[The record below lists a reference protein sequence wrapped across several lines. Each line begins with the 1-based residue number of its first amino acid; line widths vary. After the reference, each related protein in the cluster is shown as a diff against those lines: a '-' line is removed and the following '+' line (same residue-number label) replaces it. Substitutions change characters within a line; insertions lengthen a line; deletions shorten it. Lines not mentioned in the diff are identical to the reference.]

1 MLRQSQL
8 PIEQAIER
16 EDLIRQTL
24 LSFSEI
30 RMAIIFGSL
39 AKNKA
44 TFNSDLD
51 IAVLAEKKVTP
62 ALKLSL
68 INTLARLIGRP
79 IDLIDLN
86 DVGEPLLGEILQ
98 HGKMIIGNATL
109 KGNLLTRHL
118 IDLADFVPYQTRILD
133 ERRKAWINS

>member
-1 MLRQSQL
+1 MQI
-8 PIEQAIER
+8 PTEEENA
-16 EDLIRQTL
+16 IRQTL
-24 LSFSEI
+24 LSFTEI

-39 AKNKA
+39 AKHKA

-51 IAVLAEKKVTP
+51 IAVLVEKKMTP
-62 ALKLSL
+62 ELKLNL
-68 INTLARLIGRP
+68 INTLACLVGRP
-79 IDLIDLN
+79 IDLIDLG

-98 HGKMIIGNATL
+98 HGKMIVGNATL

-133 ERRKAWINS
+133 ERRNAWINS

>member
-1 MLRQSQL
+1 MLKQL
-8 PIEQAIER
+8 QTPIEEESA
-16 EDLIRQTL
+16 IRQTL
-24 LSFSEI
+24 LSFAEI

-39 AKNKA
+39 AKHKA

-51 IAVLAEKKVTP
+51 IAVLTEKKITP
-62 ALKLSL
+62 ELKLNL
-68 INTLARLIGRP
+68 INTLASLVGRP

-109 KGNLLTRHL
+109 KGDLLTRHL
-118 IDLADFVPYQTRILD
+118 MDVADFVPYQTRILD
-133 ERRKAWINS
+133 ERRNAWINS

>member
-1 MLRQSQL
+1 MLRQSQI
-8 PIEQAIER
+8 PIEQEGAIT
-16 EDLIRQTL
+16 QTL

-30 RMAIIFGSL
+30 RMAIIFGSI
-39 AKNKA
+39 AKHKA

-51 IAVLAEKKVTP
+51 IAVLAEKKITS
-62 ALKLSL
+62 ALKLNL
-68 INTLARLIGRP
+68 INALACLVGRP
-79 IDLIDLN
+79 IDLIDLS

-98 HGKMIIGNATL
+98 HGKMIVGNATL

>member
-1 MLRQSQL
+1 MLRQLQI
-8 PIEQAIER
+8 PTEEENA
-16 EDLIRQTL
+16 IRQTL
-24 LSFSEI
+24 LSFTEI

-39 AKNKA
+39 AKHKA

-51 IAVLAEKKVTP
+51 IAVLVEKKMTP
-62 ALKLSL
+62 ELKLNL
-68 INTLARLIGRP
+68 INTLACLVGRP
-79 IDLIDLN
+79 IDLIDLG

-98 HGKMIIGNATL
+98 HGKMIVGNATL

-133 ERRKAWINS
+133 ERRNAWINS

>member
-1 MLRQSQL
+1 MLRQLQI
-8 PIEQAIER
+8 PTEE
-16 EDLIRQTL
+16 ENVIRQTL
-24 LSFSEI
+24 LSFTEI

-39 AKNKA
+39 AKHKA

-51 IAVLAEKKVTP
+51 IAVLVEKKMTP
-62 ALKLSL
+62 ELKLNL
-68 INTLARLIGRP
+68 INTLACLIGRP
-79 IDLIDLN
+79 IDLIDLG

-98 HGKMIIGNATL
+98 HGKMIVGNATL

-133 ERRKAWINS
+133 ERRNAWINS

>member
-1 MLRQSQL
+1 MSKQFQI
-8 PIEQAIER
+8 PIEDEKV
-16 EDLIRQTL
+16 IRQTL
-24 LSFSEI
+24 LSLTEV

-44 TFNSDLD
+44 TFSSDLD
-51 IAVLAEKKVTP
+51 IAVMLEKKLTL
-62 ALKLSL
+62 ALKLNL
-68 INTLARLIGRP
+68 INALASAVGRP
-79 IDLIDLN
+79 VDLIDIN

-118 IDLADFVPYQTRILD
+118 MDLADFVPYQTRILD

>member
-1 MLRQSQL
+1 MLKQL
-8 PIEQAIER
+8 QIPIEKENA
-16 EDLIRQTL
+16 IRQTL
-24 LSFSEI
+24 LSFDEI

-39 AKNKA
+39 AKHKA

-51 IAVLAEKKVTP
+51 IAVLAEKKITP
-62 ALKLSL
+62 ELKLNL
-68 INTLARLIGRP
+68 INTLASLVGRP

-118 IDLADFVPYQTRILD
+118 MDLADFVPYQTRILK
-133 ERRKAWINS
+133 ERRNAWINS

>member
-1 MLRQSQL
+1 MLRQSQA
-8 PIEQAIER
+8 PIEN
-16 EDLIRQTL
+16 EDAIRQAL
-24 LSFSEI
+24 LSFAEI

-39 AKNKA
+39 AKQQA

-51 IAVLAEKKVTP
+51 ITIQVDKKISP
-62 ALKLSL
+62 ALKINL
-68 INTLARLIGRP
+68 INTLAQSVGRP

-86 DVGEPLLGEILQ
+86 EVGEPLLGEILQ

-118 IDLADFVPYQTRILD
+118 MDMADFVPYQTRILE
-133 ERRKAWINS
+133 ERRNAWINS